1 MFTIKKKT
9 QVETDGVAF
18 TVPGNTELYTMPRIS
33 FFRPGRVKFI
43 VICETKQQT
52 DDIKQTILT
61 YYQASFDIYTPIKA
75 IQINGLQG
83 YEVTFGNQREDRY
96 EAWFTIDPTEEGDNL
111 FIFSI
116 RTYHGDI
123 EKVKASPMFQSL
135 LTGIRK
141 V

>member
-9 QVETDGVAF
+9 EVETDGVAF
-18 TVPGNTELYTMPRIS
+18 TVPGNTELCTMPRIS

-43 VICETKQQT
+43 VVCETKRQPG
-52 DDIKQTILT
+52 DIKQTMLS
-61 YYQASFDIYTPIKA
+61 YYQAPFDLYTPIKA

-96 EAWFTIDPTEEGDNL
+96 EAWFTIGPTEEGDNL
-111 FIFSI
+111 FVFSI